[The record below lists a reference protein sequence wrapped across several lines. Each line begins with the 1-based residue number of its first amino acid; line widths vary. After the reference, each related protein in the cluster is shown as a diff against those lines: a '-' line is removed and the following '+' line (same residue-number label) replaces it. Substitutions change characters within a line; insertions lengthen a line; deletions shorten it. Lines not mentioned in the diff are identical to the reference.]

1 MEYHEFRAMNTD
13 ILLAAEGERSRVMRG
28 FQAASGW
35 MRAMEK
41 RLTRFSEE
49 SELAQL
55 NRSGGTWFD
64 ASRELFE
71 VVQRARGYYEET
83 EHLFDPAV
91 LDVLEEIGYDT
102 SFERI
107 GSSAPALTLSAS
119 RLVPQGRSETPSL
132 ALPRQRRREGVG
144 VSAHH
149 TFSDVL
155 FDEAEQAILLP
166 PGLRL
171 DLGGIAKGW
180 IAERAAEQLAEYAE
194 ACAVNAG
201 GDMFM
206 IGRPTEE
213 GAWRIA
219 LEDPRAPEQTL
230 GVLRVNPGAVATS
243 SVMRRRW
250 EQGGAVRHHLIDP
263 RRGAPAET
271 DWLSTTVA
279 APNADTAEVYA
290 KVLLIAGS
298 RGAPALAGRRSDI
311 AFIAVDQE
319 GRLWGSDAAKE
330 LLEHGVDVVK

>member
-1 MEYHEFRAMNTD
+1 MEYYEFRAMNTD
-13 ILLAAEGERSRVMRG
+13 ILMAAEGDKPRVMRG
-28 FQAASGW
+28 FQAASDW
-35 MRAMEK
+35 VQAMEK
-41 RLTRFSEE
+41 RLTRFAED

-71 VVQRARGYYEET
+71 IVQRAQGYYDET
-83 EHLFDPAV
+83 EHLFDPTV

-107 GSSAPALTLSAS
+107 GITRPISSLMSGGTRQTQQLT
-119 RLVPQGRSETPSL
+119 TI
-132 ALPRQRRREGVG
+132 PRHPFLLDHRTVRRANG
-144 VSAHH
+144 

-155 FDEAEQAILLP
+155 FDEAEHAILLP
-166 PGLRL
+166 PGMRL

-180 IAERAAEQLAEYAE
+180 IAERAAEQLASYAE

-206 IGRPTEE
+206 VGRPTEE

-219 LEDPRAPEQTL
+219 LEDPRAPAQTL

-243 SVMRRRW
+243 SIMRRRW
-250 EQGGAVRHHLIDP
+250 EQDGTVRHHLIDP
-263 RRGAPAET
+263 RRRAPADT
-271 DWLSTTVA
+271 DWLSVTVV
-279 APNADTAEVYA
+279 APHADTAEVYA
-290 KVLLIAGS
+290 KALLIAGS
-298 RGAPALAGRRSDI
+298 RGTPSLAARRPDI
-311 AFIAVDQE
+311 AFIAVDHE
-319 GRLWGSDAAKE
+319 GGLWGSDAAKE